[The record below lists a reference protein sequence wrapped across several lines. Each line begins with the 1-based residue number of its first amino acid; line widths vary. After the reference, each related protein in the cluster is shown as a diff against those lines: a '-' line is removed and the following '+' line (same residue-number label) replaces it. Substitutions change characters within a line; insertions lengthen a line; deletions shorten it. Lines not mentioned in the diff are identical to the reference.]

1 MVALLFVVFDIET
14 VMVFPWAVMYRGALE
29 AGVPLS
35 QTLLPLL
42 AFVGILV
49 VGLVWAWR
57 VGAVQWTRSIRAA
70 SQKTE
75 RQNT

>member
-1 MVALLFVVFDIET
+1 VGGHVPLRV
-14 VMVFPWAVMYRGALE
+14 E

-35 QTLLPLL
+35 QAVLPLL
-42 AFVGILV
+42 AFIGILV
-49 VGLVWAWR
+49 VGLIWAWR

-70 SQKTE
+70 TQKTE